1 MLIYSLASV
10 VAELLAILWFF
21 TKWKLKNIS
30 GTQAATWWQKL
41 AADFPSFTHDPKFKS
56 LDAAAADNRGQCYKT
71 IPW

>member
-30 GTQAATWWQKL
+30 GTQADTWWQKL
-41 AADFPSFTHDPKFKS
+41 AADFPSFTHDP
-56 LDAAAADNRGQCYKT
+56 
-71 IPW
+71 